1 MNMVFMFFNCDS
13 MSMVNY
19 DFIFIGWASLFMIF
33 QDIILGVDGLSYCE
47 FKDIR
52 QMLIEQY
59 NWIFFG
65 DSDGCFFIFDGM
77 FMVIKIDICGISQ
90 LIIGNSSDV
99 SIECIFFD
107 CEYNSVLVYV
117 GVDWENDGEVDEFFY
132 FFLSSFFDGF
142 FVYEYEM
149 FGVYEIVLY
158 VDVFVQFYIEDCKY
172 ELLSVEQWGSF
183 FLSIVE
189 VMFKDVK
196 YFFLVDEGNVFV
208 LDSVGSME

>member
-19 DFIFIGWASLFMIF
+19 DFIFIGWASLQMVL
-33 QDIILGVDGLSYCE
+33 QNIILGVNGQIYCE

-65 DSDGCFFIFDGM
+65 DSDGCFFIFDSL
-77 FMVIKIDICGISQ
+77 FMVIKIDICGMSQ

-99 SIECIFFD
+99 SIEGIIFD
-107 CEYNSVLVYV
+107 CKFNSDLVYV
-117 GVDWENDGEVDEFFY
+117 GVDWENDGEIDEFFY
-132 FFLSSFFDGF
+132 FFLSSFFNGF
-142 FVYEYEM
+142 FDYEYEM

-158 VDVFVQFYIEDCKY
+158 VDVLVQFYIKDFRY
-172 ELLSVEQWGSF
+172 ELMSVE
-183 FLSIVE
+183 
-189 VMFKDVK
+189 
-196 YFFLVDEGNVFV
+196 
-208 LDSVGSME
+208 